1 MTATS
6 DSAGERHVEIER
18 KFDVPGGATLPDLT
32 KIGIVAHAVTAD
44 PAHLD
49 ATYYDT
55 PSLTL
60 IQAKVALRR
69 RTGGHDAG
77 WHVKTT
83 GEHGRI
89 ERHWPIDSAAP
100 DEIPVGALR
109 LVEAWAKPDELAP
122 VARIETTRTATEL
135 SDAERR
141 PLAEIA
147 DDEVRT
153 TDLRDGSVRQ
163 WHEWEAELDERLD
176 DTPGSSGALLLQAV
190 SDRLVEAGARP
201 SSAVAKLQRAL
212 GLDRGAQA
220 TAAQTVAHIAQGL
233 AAQLDSRLDDAIAD
247 RPDGV
252 HQARI
257 VIRRLRSLLDVYGVF
272 VDPAIVRATRRH
284 LKRLGDD
291 LGAARD
297 AEVRARDAEQQV
309 LQLQGV
315 PAARRLVGRLSE
327 PAWRLYAVEHARLTA
342 DLTDERR
349 NDIAEQLRRLADPK
363 AASPEG
369 QTDAVPVLRAQL
381 AEAIASFVADDHCLV
396 EVWDRLPPTGAGV
409 RARLRFE
416 HALHEVR
423 KDARRIRYAAEAIS
437 LGLADTP
444 VRVLERTDA
453 KRLAKAAK
461 RLQDLLGDHRD
472 DALFADHVLHVAA
485 DDERAR
491 KTQRAALPYYL
502 LALRARERGAE
513 ALGRYGDARD
523 ELLASAN
530 AALDD

>member
-1 MTATS
+1 MTAS
-6 DSAGERHVEIER
+6 SASAGERHVEIER
-18 KFDVPGGATLPDLT
+18 KFDVPGAAALPDLT
-32 KIGIVAHAVTAD
+32 TIDVVAHAVAPE

-49 ATYYDT
+49 AVYYDT
-55 PSLTL
+55 PALTL
-60 IQAKVALRR
+60 IHAKVALRR

-89 ERHWPIDSAAP
+89 ERHWPIDPAAP
-100 DEIPVGALR
+100 DEIPAGALR
-109 LVEAWAKPDELAP
+109 LVEVWAKPDELAP
-122 VARIETTRTATEL
+122 VARIQTTRTATEL
-135 SDAERR
+135 SDAEQR

-153 TDLRDGSVRQ
+153 TDLRDGTVRQ
-163 WHEWEAELDERLD
+163 WHEWEAELAERLD
-176 DTPGSSGALLLQAV
+176 DAPDSPGALLLRVV
-190 SDRLVEAGARP
+190 SEHLIAAGARP

-212 GLDRGAQA
+212 GLDRGAHA
-220 TAAQTVAHIAQGL
+220 TAAQAVAHIAQGL
-233 AAQLDSRLDDAIAD
+233 AADLDARLDDAIAD

-272 VDPAIVRATRRH
+272 VDPSVVRAARRR

-297 AEVRARDAEQQV
+297 AEVRARDAERQV

-315 PAARRLVGRLSE
+315 PAAKRLVGRLSE
-327 PAWRLYAVEHARLTA
+327 PAWRVYAAAHAQLTA
-342 DLTDERR
+342 DLTDRR
-349 NDIAEQLRRLADPK
+349 RSDIADQLHRLTAPE

-369 QTDAVPVLRAQL
+369 QADAVPALRAQL
-381 AEAIASFVADDHCLV
+381 AEAVASLVVDDHRLV
-396 EVWDRLPPTGAGV
+396 EIWEQLHTPGAGA

-423 KDARRIRYAAEAIS
+423 KDGRRIRYATEAVS
-437 LGLADTP
+437 LGLSDTP
-444 VRVLERTDA
+444 LQVLERADA

-472 DALFADHVLHVAA
+472 DSLFADHVLHVAA

-491 KTQRAALPYYL
+491 STQRAALPYYL
-502 LALRARERGAE
+502 LALHARERGAE
-513 ALGRYGDARD
+513 ALGRYGETRD
-523 ELLASAN
+523 ELLA
-530 AALDD
+530 AAKVVLDF